1 MGARDIAGRRT
12 ALAPDAAAAARE
24 RVVQMPAGAAR
35 APMPLFFSLLRLS
48 AVARLALV
56 TGAVAVLWLSVF
68 WALT

>member
-1 MGARDIAGRRT
+1 MGARDMAGRRT
-12 ALAPDAAAAARE
+12 ALASDAAAARE

-35 APMPLFFSLLRLS
+35 APMPLSFSLLRLS

-56 TGAVAVLWLSVF
+56 TGAVAVLWLSLF

>member
-12 ALAPDAAAAARE
+12 ALAPDAAAARE

-35 APMPLFFSLLRLS
+35 VPMPLSFSLLRLS

-56 TGAVAVLWLSVF
+56 TGAVAVLWLSVL